1 MLSGVIQTDRN
12 GPEACSDE
20 LLSQLARAEHGSL
33 PKPILKTPWVTCYAR
48 NQPTVDLWVLTD
60 EKGRTIVVCG
70 FLAVSGDARPALQ
83 QQLARDAESSL
94 SDLPGIWNALIHD
107 PHEKRTSLASDR
119 LGVAWLYVARS
130 GTRLIFSSRFDV
142 CARAAPARTLNMD
155 ASLATLELGYPPANQ
170 TCLEQVQLLP
180 PGAVCKIDEAGYQA
194 PEREAI
200 RYGSEFAGLE
210 IEEKMEALDRAYDQ
224 ALAAWCPEPDKRYL
238 LSLSGGYDSRAVL
251 GAMLRKNRRVH
262 CASFGRI
269 RTPDCVKARRLAE
282 SLGLEHSVFRIP
294 DPSWDDLSRTFSTSG
309 GIGGTPFVQGWS
321 EPWLKF
327 VQSRNDNL
335 VIGFLGGVLTGSQAG
350 RSKEQAWLEY
360 WDQWSFDGGFVD
372 SPLMREEARAEIRP
386 AIHRETMRLPNAQV
400 AFEYQNILH
409 VNLYTR
415 QRRCIGIQPYVIGR
429 YVRPITFLYHPAVLS
444 FWSNVAFEDVTK
456 QSLYLAHSRSRF
468 PQIFAAPA
476 KPPFSKRLAG
486 AAINALAGHSPAS
499 VRKFLK
505 SDSYDQTALW
515 CRFRAPVTRLID
527 QHWDFVNSVFYGDRL
542 LAELKAFPKSPQLT
556 TMHLSR
562 LVGLLILLGAGR
574 EERLEA
580 ARTAG

>member
-456 QSLYLAHSRSRF
+456 AIAVSGPL
-468 PQIFAAPA
+468 P
-476 KPPFSKRLAG
+476 KPFSANFRSARQAAVFKETRRGRDQRLGRSFAG
-486 AAINALAGHSPAS
+486 IGQE
-499 VRKFLK
+499 V
-505 SDSYDQTALW
+505 
-515 CRFRAPVTRLID
+515 
-527 QHWDFVNSVFYGDRL
+527 
-542 LAELKAFPKSPQLT
+542 PQ
-556 TMHLSR
+556 
-562 LVGLLILLGAGR
+562 VGLLRPDGSVVQVPSPCDPADRSALGFREQRVLWRSLAGGAEGVSEIAPVDDHAFVSPR
-574 EERLEA
+574 GIAHPAGGRAGGA
-580 ARTAG
+580 A